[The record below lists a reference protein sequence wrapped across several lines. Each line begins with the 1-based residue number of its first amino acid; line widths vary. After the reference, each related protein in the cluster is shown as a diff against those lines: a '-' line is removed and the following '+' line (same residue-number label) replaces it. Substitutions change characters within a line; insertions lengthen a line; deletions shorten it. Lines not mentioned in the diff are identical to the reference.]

1 MANAALKNQPVPTS
15 IQIPE
20 DLMLVFPEIACM
32 GGAKS
37 ETEKIREDHE
47 GNRLE
52 TETKV
57 IRTVADLDEYETGKS
72 LARSALRKIER
83 VATRTPIGLTCK
95 GSDLAKIDAGLAEIL
110 PQIESYNRTAV
121 HSRITAS
128 YFTIPVGVQMGPA
141 VAKKMADHVRVIFER
156 IRDAILTD
164 TDKLHGAMVAAENVA
179 ELSTGIQRESAL
191 LAFQQAR
198 ENQREIRGRVKR
210 GVSPATAGNDLPVD
224 MIENA
229 IALFT
234 Y

>member
-1 MANAALKNQPVPTS
+1 MSNALKNQPIPTS

-20 DLMLVFPEIACM
+20 DLHILMPEFACV

-47 GNRLE
+47 GNKLE

-57 IRTVADLDEYETGKS
+57 VRTVNDLDEYETGKS
-72 LARSALRKIER
+72 LARSALRKLER
-83 VATRTPIGLTCK
+83 VATRGPIGWTCK
-95 GSDLAKIDAGLAEIL
+95 GSDLAKINAGLAEL
-110 PQIESYNRTAV
+110 RPQIDAYNRTAV
-121 HSRITAS
+121 HSRIVAE
-128 YFTIPVGVQMGPA
+128 YLAIPVGAQLGPEA
-141 VAKKMADHVRVIFER
+141 VKKIANHVRGIFER

>member
-1 MANAALKNQPVPTS
+1 MSNALKNLPIPTS
-15 IQIPE
+15 IQIPD
-20 DLMLVFPEIACM
+20 DLQLIFPEIACT

-47 GNRLE
+47 GNKLE

-57 IRTVADLDEYETGKS
+57 IRTVNDLDEYETGKS

-95 GSDLAKIDAGLAEIL
+95 GSDLAKIDSGIAEIQS
-110 PQIESYNRTAV
+110 QIDSYNRTAV
-121 HSRITAS
+121 HSQIKVS
-128 YFTIPVGVQMGPA
+128 YIAIPVGAQMGPA
-141 VAKKMADHVRVIFER
+141 AVKRLADHVRGIFER
-156 IRDAILTD
+156 MRDAILTD
-164 TDKLHGAMVAAENVA
+164 TDKLHAAMVASENVA

-191 LAFQQAR
+191 LAFQQGR

-210 GVSPATAGNDLPVD
+210 GVSPTTAGNDLPVD